1 MLNSDSEISSILQE
15 GRSETVTLL
24 IPEDTWI
31 RFSEKDL
38 KLLPKKIPQFLK
50 TYGKFLSASK
60 RLGKKAGRTLYQPS
74 PGKQKM
80 KRVNVRVCSASWT
93 LFGTLAQAHGVSRCY
108 LFNYLLRL
116 ESLEVGNSIMDT
128 MNLGVPTFHRSY
140 SYILHVDLQNNRVTR
155 KLRCEPETYF
165 HVLETKD
172 RLSFY
177 KSLRNKVSSVVAR
190 IPFLDRIITVFLS
203 LKVSVQFQNRPNT
216 AGTL

>member
-1 MLNSDSEISSILQE
+1 
-15 GRSETVTLL
+15 
-24 IPEDTWI
+24 
-31 RFSEKDL
+31 
-38 KLLPKKIPQFLK
+38 
-50 TYGKFLSASK
+50 
-60 RLGKKAGRTLYQPS
+60 
-74 PGKQKM
+74 
-80 KRVNVRVCSASWT
+80 
-93 LFGTLAQAHGVSRCY
+93 CY

-177 KSLRNKVSSVVAR
+177 KSLRNKVSSVLAR
-190 IPFLDRIITVFLS
+190 ISCLG
-203 LKVSVQFQNRPNT
+203 T
-216 AGTL
+216 AISNLLYRDYKDATEMDF